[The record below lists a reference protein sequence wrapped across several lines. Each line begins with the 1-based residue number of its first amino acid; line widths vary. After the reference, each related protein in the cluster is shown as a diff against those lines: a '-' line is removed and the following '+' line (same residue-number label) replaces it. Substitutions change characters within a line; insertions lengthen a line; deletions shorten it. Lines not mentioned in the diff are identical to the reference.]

1 MIAKKACAALLII
14 MFLFCSCS
22 KESESDYTKELS
34 SLLQTE
40 LPDESRFSV
49 LNQLSQTMLN
59 ENRTDDVIL
68 LLTGWVN
75 SHPED
80 QYNAWWLLMT
90 AQAYLQAGAEPMAE
104 LYFERIINNYDDL
117 YIKGKSVHM
126 MCLQNLIRIS
136 DDPEN
141 TTEYFSRLV
150 SQFPDSVNKT
160 ELYARLAVEY
170 EKLGEWNQVLKS
182 WSDFLAQSD
191 ASTIQIAGIPNA
203 YSTARNLID
212 FNNSSKNWTFDSL
225 DALETAVKRAISAYD
240 YNTLEKYRSKVNF
253 FSMSW
258 RQDATQDNSLANF
271 TMRDFMQGQR
281 IRYNDALD
289 DSSTPDEAFL
299 RTWGWSSYVNVWYL
313 YFRKVNFPLD
323 PEINGRWEWA
333 GIYYGEKL

>member
-1 MIAKKACAALLII
+1 
-14 MFLFCSCS
+14 
-22 KESESDYTKELS
+22 
-34 SLLQTE
+34 
-40 LPDESRFSV
+40 
-49 LNQLSQTMLN
+49 
-59 ENRTDDVIL
+59 
-68 LLTGWVN
+68 
-75 SHPED
+75 
-80 QYNAWWLLMT
+80 MT
-90 AQAYLQAGAEPMAE
+90 AQAYLQADAEPMAE
-104 LYFERIINNYDDL
+104 LYFERIVNNYNDL
-117 YIKGKSVHM
+117 TIKDKSIHM
-126 MCLQNLIRIS
+126 VCLQNLIRIS
-136 DDPEN
+136 DEPEN
-141 TTEYFSRLV
+141 TAEYLSRLV
-150 SQFPDSVNKT
+150 TQFPDSVNKT

-212 FNNSSKNWTFDSL
+212 FNNSSKNWTFESL
-225 DALETAVKRAISAYD
+225 DALETAVKRAINAYD
-240 YNTLEKYRSKVNF
+240 YYTLEKYRSKVNF

-271 TMRDFMQGQR
+271 TMHDFMQGQR
-281 IRYNDALD
+281 IRYSDTLD

-299 RTWGWSSYVNVWYL
+299 RTWGWNSYVNVWYL

>member
-1 MIAKKACAALLII
+1 MMSKKACAVLLLTALL
-14 MFLFCSCS
+14 FTSCIP
-22 KESESDYTKELS
+22 KAESDYQSELTG
-34 SLLQTE
+34 LLQTE
-40 LPDESRFSV
+40 LSDESRFSV
-49 LNQLSQTMLN
+49 LNQLAQNMLN
-59 ENRTDDVIL
+59 ENKTNDVIL
-68 LLTGWVN
+68 LLSNWVN
-75 SHPED
+75 AHPDD

-117 YIKGKSVHM
+117 TIKGKSIHM
-126 MCLQNLIRIS
+126 VCLQNLIKIS

-191 ASTIQIAGIPNA
+191 AATIQIAGIPNA
-203 YSTARNLID
+203 YDTARNLID
-212 FNNSSKNWTFDSL
+212 FNNSSKNWTFESL
-225 DALETAVKRAISAYD
+225 DALETAIKKAISAYD
-240 YNTLEKYRSKVNF
+240 YWTLEKYRSKVNF

-281 IRYNDALD
+281 IRYNDTLD

-299 RTWGWSSYVNVWYL
+299 RTWGWNSYVNVWYL

-323 PEINGRWEWA
+323 PDINGRWEWA

>member
-1 MIAKKACAALLII
+1 MSLKKACTVLVLVFLL
-14 MFLFCSCS
+14 FSSCRQ
-22 KESESDYTKELS
+22 KTGTEYTDELS
-34 SLLQTE
+34 SLLQTD
-40 LPDESRFSV
+40 LSDESRFSV

-68 LLTGWVN
+68 LLTNWVN
-75 SHPED
+75 SHPDD

-90 AQAYLQAGAEPMAE
+90 AQAYLQADAEPMAE
-104 LYFERIINNYDDL
+104 LYFERIVNNYNDL
-117 YIKGKSVHM
+117 TIKDKSIHM
-126 MCLQNLIRIS
+126 VCLQNLIRIS
-136 DDPEN
+136 DEPEN
-141 TTEYFSRLV
+141 TAEYLSRLV
-150 SQFPDSVNKT
+150 TQFPDSVNKT

-212 FNNSSKNWTFDSL
+212 FNNSSKNWTFESL
-225 DALETAVKRAISAYD
+225 DALETAVKRAINAYD
-240 YNTLEKYRSKVNF
+240 YYTLEKYRSKVNF

-271 TMRDFMQGQR
+271 TMHDFMQGQR
-281 IRYNDALD
+281 IRYSDTLD

-299 RTWGWSSYVNVWYL
+299 RTWGWNSYVNVWYL

>member
-1 MIAKKACAALLII
+1 MMSKKACVVLLLAAV
-14 MFLFCSCS
+14 LFSSC
-22 KESESDYTKELS
+22 KPKVESDYTRELT
-34 SLLQTE
+34 SLLQTD
-40 LPDESRFSV
+40 LSDESRFSV
-49 LNQLSQTMLN
+49 LNQLAQTMLN
-59 ENRTDDVIL
+59 ENRTDDVVL
-68 LLTGWVN
+68 LLSNWVN
-75 SHPED
+75 THPDD

-117 YIKGKSVHM
+117 SIKGKSVHM
-126 MCLQNLIRIS
+126 VCLQNLIQIS

-150 SQFPDSVNKT
+150 SEFPDRVNKT

-191 ASTIQIAGIPNA
+191 AATIQIAGIPNA
-203 YSTARNLID
+203 YDTARNLID
-212 FNNSSKNWTFDSL
+212 FNNSSKNWTFESL

-240 YNTLEKYRSKVNF
+240 YHTLEKYRSKVNF

-281 IRYNDALD
+281 IRYSDELD
-289 DSSTPDEAFL
+289 EASTPDEAFL

>member
-1 MIAKKACAALLII
+1 MTLKKACAVLLLLPL
-14 MFLFCSCS
+14 LFFSCRQ
-22 KESESDYTKELS
+22 KTESDYTKELT

-40 LPDESRFSV
+40 LSDGSRFSV

-68 LLTGWVN
+68 LLTDWIN
-75 SHPED
+75 SHPDD
-80 QYNAWWLLMT
+80 QYNAWWLLLT
-90 AQAYLQAGAEPMAE
+90 AQAYLQADAEPMAE
-104 LYFERIINNYDDL
+104 LYFERIINNYEDL
-117 YIKGKSVHM
+117 TVRDKSVHM
-126 MCLQNLIRIS
+126 VCLQNLIKIS
-136 DDPEN
+136 DEPEN
-141 TTEYFSRLV
+141 TAEYLSRLV
-150 SQFPDSVNKT
+150 SQFPDSVNIT

-191 ASTIQIAGIPNA
+191 APTIQVAGIPNA
-203 YSTARNLID
+203 YTTARNLID
-212 FNNSSKNWTFDSL
+212 FNNSSKNWTFESL

-281 IRYNDALD
+281 IRYSDTLD
-289 DSSTPDEAFL
+289 ESSTPDEAFL

>member
-191 ASTIQIAGIPNA
+191 AATIQIAGIPNA

>member
-1 MIAKKACAALLII
+1 MLVLICLL
-14 MFLFCSCS
+14 FTSCR
-22 KESESDYTKELS
+22 KNTGTEYTDELS
-34 SLLQTE
+34 NLLQTD
-40 LPDESRFSV
+40 LSDESRFSV

-68 LLTGWVN
+68 LLSNWVN
-75 SHPED
+75 SHPDD
-80 QYNAWWLLMT
+80 QYNAWWLLIT
-90 AQAYLQAGAEPMAE
+90 AQAYLQADAEPMAE
-104 LYFERIINNYDDL
+104 LYFERIVNNYDDL
-117 YIKGKSVHM
+117 TIKGKSVHM
-126 MCLQNLIRIS
+126 VCLQNLIRIS
-136 DDPEN
+136 DEPEN
-141 TTEYFSRLV
+141 TAEYLSRLV

-203 YSTARNLID
+203 YTTARNLID
-212 FNNSSKNWTFDSL
+212 FNNSSKNWTFESL
-225 DALETAVKRAISAYD
+225 DALETAVKRAINAYD
-240 YNTLEKYRSKVNF
+240 YYTLEKYRSKVNF

-281 IRYNDALD
+281 IRYSDTLD

-299 RTWGWSSYVNVWYL
+299 RTWGWNSYVNVWYL

>member
-1 MIAKKACAALLII
+1 MMSKRVYAALLLIP
-14 MFLFCSCS
+14 FLLVSCRLENDRS
-22 KESESDYTKELS
+22 YTKELTA
-34 SLLQTE
+34 LLQTD
-40 LPDESRFSV
+40 LSDESRFSV

-59 ENRTDDVIL
+59 DNRTDDVIL
-68 LLTGWVN
+68 LLTDWVN
-75 SHPED
+75 SHPDD

-90 AQAYLQAGAEPMAE
+90 ASAYLQADAAPMAE
-104 LYFERIINNYDDL
+104 IYFERIINNYDDL
-117 YIKGKSVHM
+117 SIKGKSVHM
-126 MCLQNLIRIS
+126 ICLQNLIKIS
-136 DDPEN
+136 DEPEN
-141 TTEYFSRLV
+141 TAEYFSRLV

-191 ASTIQIAGIPNA
+191 ASTIQIAGLPNA
-203 YSTARNLID
+203 YSTARDLID
-212 FNNSSKNWTFDSL
+212 FNNSSKNWTFESL
-225 DALETAVKRAISAYD
+225 GALETAVKKAISAYD

-258 RQDATQDNSLANF
+258 RQDASQENSLANF

-281 IRYNDALD
+281 IRYNDELD
-289 DSSTPDEAFL
+289 DSSTPTEAFL

-323 PEINGRWEWA
+323 PDINGRWEWA

>member
-1 MIAKKACAALLII
+1 M
-14 MFLFCSCS
+14 
-22 KESESDYTKELS
+22 
-34 SLLQTE
+34 
-40 LPDESRFSV
+40 V
-49 LNQLSQTMLN
+49 
-59 ENRTDDVIL
+59 
-68 LLTGWVN
+68 
-75 SHPED
+75 
-80 QYNAWWLLMT
+80 
-90 AQAYLQAGAEPMAE
+90 
-104 LYFERIINNYDDL
+104 
-117 YIKGKSVHM
+117 
-126 MCLQNLIRIS
+126 CLQNLIRIS
-136 DDPEN
+136 DEPEN
-141 TTEYFSRLV
+141 TAEYLSRLV
-150 SQFPDSVNKT
+150 TQFPDSVNKT

-212 FNNSSKNWTFDSL
+212 FNNSSKNWTFESL
-225 DALETAVKRAISAYD
+225 DALETAVKRAINAYD
-240 YNTLEKYRSKVNF
+240 YYTLEKYRSKVNF

-271 TMRDFMQGQR
+271 TMHDFMQGQR
-281 IRYNDALD
+281 IRYSDTLD

-299 RTWGWSSYVNVWYL
+299 RTWGWNSYVNVWYL